1 MDKFDRI
8 YQLHSLLD
16 GRKTPVPIEDLMLR
30 LECSEAT
37 VFRIIKAMKDYL
49 GAPIDPVNAY
59 S

>member
-37 VFRIIKAMKDYL
+37 VFPHHQGDEGLSRRADR
-49 GAPIDPVNAY
+49 APR
-59 S
+59 